1 MAITHID
8 FSSIL
13 DNLEEGLYLVDR
25 ARRITYWNKAAERI
39 TGFRK
44 EEVIGRRCSDNI
56 LIHVDCNGRELCLD
70 GCPLAATIEDELIRE
85 ANVFLHHKLGHRI
98 LVAVRATPL
107 MDKDGQLIGASELFW
122 DNRSQSD
129 LQKQF
134 AELES
139 LAFVDALTGLVNR
152 RYLNSELI
160 GQLALWQRSGIPF
173 GVLFFDIDHFKNFN
187 DQYGHLVGDQALQ
200 TVARTLVS
208 CVRPFDTIGR
218 WGGEEF
224 IGIFPNTEE
233 KLLLDMATRFCM
245 LVRKSQIVT
254 AQGSPSLTIS
264 VGGTTPGDKDT
275 LESLLQRADTMMYH
289 SKQAGRDRVTIG

>member
-25 ARRITYWNKAAERI
+25 MRRITYWNKAAERI

-107 MDKDGQLIGASELFW
+107 MDSDGQLIGASELFW
-122 DNRSQSD
+122 DNRPQSD
-129 LQKQF
+129 LQKRF

-152 RYLNSELI
+152 RYLNSVLV

-187 DQYGHLVGDQALQ
+187 DLYGHHVGDQALQ
-200 TVARTLVS
+200 TVARTLTA
-208 CVRPFDTIGR
+208 CIRPFDTIGR

-254 AQGSPSLTIS
+254 AQGAPSLTIS
-264 VGGTTPGDKDT
+264 VGGTTPDDKDT
-275 LESLLQRADTMMYH
+275 LESLLQRADAMMYH